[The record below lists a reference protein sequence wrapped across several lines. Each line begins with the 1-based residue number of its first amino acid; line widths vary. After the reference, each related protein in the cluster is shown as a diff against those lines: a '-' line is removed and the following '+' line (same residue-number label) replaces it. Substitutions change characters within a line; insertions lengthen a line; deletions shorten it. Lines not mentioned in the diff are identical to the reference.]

1 MWLRFDLLRLEIK
14 FPEITDDVLLKCEYK
29 SAQPV
34 YCGKSLLRINFFFS
48 NTYTWLNK
56 LFQKWKTWDI
66 KMGAL

>member
-29 SAQPV
+29 SAQQV
-34 YCGKSLLRINFFFS
+34 YCAKSLLRINFFFS

-66 KMGAL
+66 KMRAL